1 MLRSTL
7 RSYFIAVMLFGIVFQ
22 GIFETVPLNDPHTI
36 RFADF
41 SIAKAEKI
49 ENTIYAGSSAKT
61 ITPDLSR
68 HDPIYLAGFDRG
80 RKATGIHDDLWSR
93 CICLKIQNTTI
104 AIASVDL
111 IGVMYS
117 EYKTILEKLPDTI
130 DIDLVIITSTHNH
143 EGPDVIGLWGSKLS
157 TGINWEW
164 YEGAMTTIADTI
176 IESYESMVPAGLK
189 FGHAQATGYSR
200 DSREPKITDDQVE
213 TIQAVDMN
221 ETPIA
226 TMIFYGSHPEVLWD
240 KNTLITSD
248 YPHYIYEYI
257 EENAGGTAI
266 FVTGAIGGL
275 ITPKVENHTFEGAKQ
290 FGKAIAGMSL
300 RSIENTSI
308 IWDTEI
314 RTESKEIYV
323 PLTNPVFRLA
333 SIINILDRPLYH
345 LRKDV
350 ITSVNVIELG
360 QKGNLAQIVTVPGE
374 DFPENWL
381 ELKDKLHAQHRIL
394 IGLGNDELGYIV
406 TYENFDRT
414 DYEESMSASKL
425 LDPLIHQALEEML
438 TIL

>member
-22 GIFETVPLNDPHTI
+22 GIFVTVPLNDPHTI

-226 TMIFYGSHPEVLWD
+226 TMIFYGSHPEILWD
-240 KNTLITSD
+240 ENTLITSD

-257 EENAGGTAI
+257 EEKAGGTAI

-290 FGKAIAGMSL
+290 FGKAIADMSL
-300 RSIENTSI
+300 RSIENTSL